1 LPETNV
7 AALEVVPGEPGEA
20 RSALDAT
27 LRAGRFAVTAEVTPP
42 RGADPGVAIRKAEAL
57 RDWVDGIN
65 FTDNPSALVRMSSW
79 GASVALMRAGIDP
92 ICQFT
97 CRDRNRI
104 ALQSDLLG
112 ASAAGIPNVLLLT
125 GDYIGFGDHPDA
137 KEVFDLDSIQLVWM
151 AARMRDEGKLQS
163 GGDIR
168 TRPNWFIGAVENP
181 FAPPTRFRATRL
193 GKKVAAG
200 AQFIQTQFVFDLAQ
214 FETFMTEVVDLGL
227 AEHCSIIAGLGPVR
241 SQRMLTHMRQELPGV
256 VIPDSVA
263 KRLESATDIEE
274 EAVSLCAETIAAV
287 RAIPGVAGV
296 HVMAY
301 GFEQAIPDIL
311 SRAGIAPR
319 ATEVAHGG
327 GQQ

>member
-1 LPETNV
+1 LPETEV
-7 AALEVVPGEPGEA
+7 ATLQVVPGETGEA

-42 RGADPGVAIRKAEAL
+42 RGADPAVAIRKAEAL

-79 GASVALMRAGIDP
+79 GASVALMRSGIDP

-125 GDYIGFGDHPDA
+125 GDYIGFGDHPNA
-137 KEVFDLDSIQLVWM
+137 KEVFDLDSVQLVWM
-151 AARMRDEGKLQS
+151 AATMRDEGKLQS
-163 GGDIR
+163 GGEIR

-181 FAPPTRFRATRL
+181 FAPPTRFRARRL

-200 AQFIQTQFVFDLAQ
+200 AQFIQTQFVFDLAA
-214 FETFMTEVVDLGL
+214 FETFMAEAVDLGL
-227 AEHCSIIAGLGPVR
+227 TEHCSILAGLGPVR
-241 SQRMLTHMRQELPGV
+241 SQRMLAHMRHDLPGI
-256 VIPDSVA
+256 VIPDAIA

-274 EAVSLCAETIAAV
+274 EAVALCAETIEAV

-311 SRAGIAPR
+311 SRAGISPR
-319 ATEVAHGG
+319 AGGVAHGG